1 MHIVPDANTDS
12 DIEEYIRLLPND
24 KKYLIIEF
32 DADDIDGEMPDIATN
47 TLTTAMLE
55 GAVRTAVCELALKYC
70 TGITGQSE
78 DSVADWAF
86 TRALEATAPIYKDL
100 LKNIVEDHIND
111 VTRA

>member
-1 MHIVPDANTDS
+1 MTTSPES
-12 DIEEYIRLLPND
+12 DIEEYIRLLPSD

-32 DADDIDGEMPDIATN
+32 DADDTDGEMPDIATN

-70 TGITGQSE
+70 AGITGQDE
-78 DSVADWAF
+78 DSIADWAF
-86 TRALEATAPIYKDL
+86 TRALEATAPMYNDL

-111 VTRA
+111 ITRA